1 MNINAAKDFDYFV
14 YFFFFKAYTS
24 GLCVD
29 YFFFIT
35 QHEIIAACIACIVS
49 LLTKIY
55 FFSH

>member
-29 YFFFIT
+29 YFFIIT

-55 FFSH
+55 FF